1 MRLAIVIASLAG
13 LAGCGPSQEELRGAA
28 RESFEALSVCLYGAA
43 SPADARSALRAM
55 DLANAG
61 RGDWPGRCPHA
72 AASSAARE
80 AGEPALASA
89 IEAAFATPDRV
100 APLAAL
106 IERARAASLAPAAGP
121 TATPVERVRFA
132 DLDPLPLSA
141 PLAGELVT
149 GSDLRM
155 ADRTRLCEIRAGEP
169 DRLRCRP
176 VPFPAGARG
185 YVQIVPAADGVRA
198 WARVASSTGE
208 AGALYRG
215 GLYDGARMVLD
226 DPRAEAFVGAD
237 ESLVASGGRCAWLP
251 REGTDVV
258 PAPAELA
265 PLCAGSVRVVGDL
278 VLGYASGRTPI
289 ARAGAPG
296 EATLSSVPVAL
307 AEGARRGCRAGDRV
321 YAEIADGAW
330 VSHGSSSGVTL
341 VTGTPAGWQVGC
353 GASGLRFVRASIED
367 THAVVERIGCPTE
380 GACRAA
386 ERWVLRSTWPARVEA
401 LAAAPLGDRV
411 LVAFLRAGTRRYDAD
426 APAHAGIAYRV
437 AEPAS
442 LDTTADVVLTDPGL
456 DAAIDSVTLEV
467 HARAERGWIAIRMAS
482 EARLVSVGAEGPSA
496 VRVVGEPAGEPAREP
511 AGE

>member
-1 MRLAIVIASLAG
+1 MRSATILAWLAV
-13 LAGCGPSQEELRGAA
+13 ATGCGPSQEELRA
-28 RESFEALSVCLYGAA
+28 RASESFEALSVCLYGAA
-43 SPADARSALRAM
+43 SPADARGALRAM
-55 DLANAG
+55 DLANGG

-89 IEAAFATPDRV
+89 IDAAFATPDRV

-106 IERARAASLAPAAGP
+106 IETARAASLAPAAGP
-121 TATPVERVRFA
+121 AVATPVERVRFA
-132 DLDPLPLSA
+132 DLDPLPLEA
-141 PLAGELVT
+141 PTAGELVT

-155 ADRTRLCEIRAGEP
+155 ADRARLCEIRAGAP

-215 GLYDGARMVLD
+215 GLYDGARLVLD

-321 YAEIADGAW
+321 FAELADGAW
-330 VSHGSSSGVTL
+330 VSHGRASGVTL

-367 THAVVERIGCPTE
+367 THAVIERIGCPTE

-386 ERWVLRSTWPARVEA
+386 ERWPLRSTWPAHAEA

-426 APAHAGIAYRV
+426 APAHAGIAYRL
-437 AEPAS
+437 ADLAS

-456 DAAIDSVTLEV
+456 DAAIDSVSLEV
-467 HARAERGWIAIRMAS
+467 HARAERGWIAIRVAS
-482 EARLVSVGAEGPSA
+482 AARLVSVGAEGD
-496 VRVVGEPAGEPAREP
+496 PAGEPAREP
-511 AGE
+511 AREPVRD